1 MILLVLLRLA
11 SFFGLHFDLLAR
23 HPLHVISIT
32 LNVPT
37 RQQLRKSAWA
47 RLGSFQGLG
56 FKVNSQHL
64 IQSCMHGNL
73 KRRIQVAIIMLCSC
87 TVNLG
92 QRDVCNYRRLLHPK
106 PNHHEV

>member
-1 MILLVLLRLA
+1 MILLVSLRLA

-64 IQSCMHGNL
+64 IELYAWEPQTQNSSRNHYALLLYSQSGT
-73 KRRIQVAIIMLCSC
+73 A
-87 TVNLG
+87 
-92 QRDVCNYRRLLHPK
+92 
-106 PNHHEV
+106 